1 MFTDTGLG
9 KKLIQV
15 AQLMDNASVS
25 QVSGGEGET
34 KRSGRMMRDMMNGVA
49 SPWAVLR
56 AVVGVAVAGAVLG
69 PSATA
74 AQDSSALAKRVLQLE
89 EQLVDMQVVIGTLET
104 MKAVSGGPS
113 YAAPSGGSGGLGD
126 GISNN
131 ARLDGVETQIQA
143 LTAQLEQLSRE
154 VRQLASDR
162 RGGSPQPA
170 GRTYATAPQAP
181 VSSQNLNDTD
191 AFGGFGSTTVTR
203 GQDDGIGGLL
213 SGGDAKQMYEKAYSY
228 LLQQDYGA
236 AEASFRDFLAQHPR
250 HELAG
255 SAQYWLGETHYLRGE
270 YKTVATAFLEGYE
283 KHRQNAKAPD
293 SLLKLAM
300 SLERLG
306 QRSAACSSFSEL
318 SSQFPNAPE
327 HVRRRAQSE
336 RRRAGC

>member
-1 MFTDTGLG
+1 
-9 KKLIQV
+9 
-15 AQLMDNASVS
+15 
-25 QVSGGEGET
+25 
-34 KRSGRMMRDMMNGVA
+34 MMRDMMNGVA
-49 SPWAVLR
+49 SPWAVIR
-56 AVVGVAVAGAVLG
+56 AVVGVAVAGAVFG
-69 PSATA
+69 PPVAV
-74 AQDSSALAKRVLQLE
+74 AQDSSALAKRVRQLE

-104 MKAVSGGPS
+104 MKPDSVGPS
-113 YAAPSGGSGGLGD
+113 YAPPSGGGFGGGSGGGFGGD
-126 GISNN
+126 VSNN

-162 RGGSPQPA
+162 RGGSLQPA

-181 VSSQNLNDTD
+181 VSSQNLNDSD
-191 AFGGFGSTTVTR
+191 AFGGFGSTTITSGR
-203 GQDDGIGGLL
+203 DDGIGGLL
-213 SGGDAKQMYEKAYSY
+213 SGGDAKLMYEKAYSY

-236 AEASFRDFLAQHPR
+236 AEASFRDFLVQHPK

-270 YKTVATAFLEGYE
+270 YKTAATAFLEGYE

-318 SSQFPNAPE
+318 SAQFPNAPE

>member
-1 MFTDTGLG
+1 
-9 KKLIQV
+9 
-15 AQLMDNASVS
+15 
-25 QVSGGEGET
+25 
-34 KRSGRMMRDMMNGVA
+34 MRDMMNGVA

-56 AVVGVAVAGAVLG
+56 AVVGVAVAGAVFG
-69 PSATA
+69 PPAA
-74 AQDSSALAKRVLQLE
+74 VAQDSSALAKRVRQLE

-104 MKAVSGGPS
+104 MKSDSVGPS
-113 YAAPSGGSGGLGD
+113 YAPPSGGGFGGSGSGGFGGD
-126 GISNN
+126 VSNN
-131 ARLDGVETQIQA
+131 ARLDGVETQVQA

-162 RGGSPQPA
+162 RGGSLQPA
-170 GRTYATAPQAP
+170 GRTYATAPQVP
-181 VSSQNLNDTD
+181 VSSQNLNVSD

-213 SGGDAKQMYEKAYSY
+213 SGGYAKQMYEKAYSY

-236 AEASFRDFLAQHPR
+236 AEASFRDFLVQHPE

-270 YKTVATAFLEGYE
+270 FKTAATAFLEGYE
-283 KHRQNAKAPD
+283 KHRQNAKAAD

-318 SSQFPNAPE
+318 SAQFPNAPE